1 MVSDRQKF
9 AELVKENAEPDL
21 AAMGLDIVSFNV
33 QNFVDENGVIEN
45 LGVDKSCADYV
56 DYIKNHQE
64 VKDLNSY
71 FQRNEGYVK
80 SLQNDKVIK

>member
-1 MVSDRQKF
+1 MIGLSIELPLMNLKIF
-9 AELVKENAEPDL
+9 ELVKAL
-21 AAMGLDIVSFNV
+21 
-33 QNFVDENGVIEN
+33 IEN